1 MEDNFKMDKEDLF
14 KKRLDLKEQFL
25 REEISA
31 EEYHNLKNELEKE
44 LEELE
49 KNKEKIEE
57 TKREHKHKVIHEK
70 PKQDT
75 QISIWKYTS
84 VILGILLIISISVN
98 IFGFNKSNSDIANVD
113 EKKPQNNIPPKNTN
127 TNRITVSSDDDPSIG
142 PDNAPITVIE
152 FSDYQCPYCERAEP
166 TVKQILSKYKDKV
179 KFVYRDFPLGFHPY
193 AQKAAEAS
201 ECADEQKKFW
211 EYHDILFKNQNALD
225 IESLKKYAKELKL
238 DESKFNKCLDSG
250 KYASETQKDFEDG
263 QKAGVSGTPTFF
275 INGIKVVGAQPYNV
289 FEQAIEQELNK

>member
-1 MEDNFKMDKEDLF
+1 MNDNFKLDKEKLL

-31 EEYHNLKNELEKE
+31 EEYHKLKNELEKE

-49 KNKEKIEE
+49 RNKENIEE
-57 TKREHKHKVIHEK
+57 TKRDYKHKIIHEK

-75 QISIWKYTS
+75 QTNIWKYTS
-84 VILGILLIISISVN
+84 IILGILLIISISVN
-98 IFGFNKSNSDIANVD
+98 IFELNKSNSDTTITDKTKNDNVP
-113 EKKPQNNIPPKNTN
+113 PQNTN

-142 PDNAPITVIE
+142 PANAPVTIIE
-152 FSDYQCPYCERAEP
+152 FSDFQCPYCERAEP
-166 TVKQILSKYKDKV
+166 AVKQILGKYKDKV
-179 KFVYRDFPLGFHPY
+179 KFIYRDFPLGFHPY

-201 ECADEQKKFW
+201 ECADEQKKYW
-211 EYHDILFKNQNALD
+211 EYHDLLFKNQNALD

-238 DESKFNKCLDSG
+238 DESKFNKCLESG
-250 KYASETQKDFEDG
+250 KYASETKKDFEDG

-275 INGIKVVGAQPYNV
+275 INGIKVVGAQPYAV
-289 FEQAIEQELNK
+289 FEQVIEQELSK